1 MHITKHAKVRLA
13 QRGAS
18 VRDIFIALQTG
29 NKMPNRTDPNNK
41 FTFIDNRT
49 GLYVVTNSEVTV
61 VITVFWKG
69 QYNV

>member
-1 MHITKHAKVRLA
+1 MHITKHAKVRLV

-49 GLYVVTNSEVTV
+49 GLYVVTNSEATV
-61 VITVFWKG
+61 AITVFWKG